1 MFWSSDV
8 YQQIKQA
15 LWKALREIY
24 GSEESAL
31 AAVRQNSAV
40 MSPIYATPDLLRRS
54 ALLLRQLLGEAE
66 AETVFRDNPAVLT
79 CGEVKKNK
87 TKSRTK
93 KEQRQKKQS

>member
-1 MFWSSDV
+1 MFWFSDV
-8 YQQIKQA
+8 HQQTKQA

-66 AETVFRDNPAVLT
+66 AETVLRDNPAVLT
-79 CGEVKKNK
+79 CGEVKKQN
-87 TKSRTK
+87 
-93 KEQRQKKQS
+93 KKQNKKKSKDREKKC

>member
-1 MFWSSDV
+1 MFWFSDV
-8 YQQIKQA
+8 QQQIKQA

-66 AETVFRDNPAVLT
+66 AETVLRDNPAVLT
-79 CGEVKKNK
+79 CGEVKKTKQNK
-87 TKSRTK
+87 
-93 KEQRQKKQS
+93 ERQKQKK